1 MAKMMELAIAIKGKL
16 DASLPASFKT
26 ASASTSELTKKIR
39 SMSGELKSLQS
50 AQANHLKVFGA
61 EDVATGE
68 KILQLQKEINA
79 ASERRTAIN
88 AAQSTKSAAS
98 DKASAAR
105 DRFGKGLAVAG
116 IAAAPIIAATKAA
129 MDFESVM
136 ADVRKV
142 VDFDTPQQFK
152 EMSADVLK
160 LSQTLPMSAE
170 GIAQIV
176 AAGGQS
182 GIARDELLAFAES
195 AAKMGIA
202 FDITADQAGDMM
214 AKWRTAF
221 HMGQTDVIELADKIN
236 YLGNTT
242 AASAPLISDV
252 VTRIG
257 PLGEIGG
264 VASGEIA
271 ALGASMVGTGVQSE
285 IAATGIKNLILGMTA
300 GEGATK
306 SQAAAFA
313 QLGMNTAEVAKKM
326 QVDAKGAILDVM
338 EALQALPK
346 EEQATVLS
354 DLFGKESIGA
364 IAPLLSNLDA
374 LKDNFNKVADATQ
387 YAGSMQAE
395 YDARAATTENSL
407 QLAKNTLAAVA
418 INIGSALLPA
428 VNNLLTSVAPVIAS
442 FAEWAGQNSELV
454 TELTAA
460 AGAAAAVVLAVL
472 GFNAIIAT
480 VGAFIANLKLLNT
493 TFQIVTKAQALLNA
507 VMTANP
513 LIFIA
518 TAVIAL
524 VAALVYLWNTNE
536 GFREAILGAWESVK
550 SGISAAI
557 DYVSAGISGL
567 IAWFKALPDAVTLL
581 GMVAGFIVTKVQQI
595 PAFISNVVQTVAN
608 LIVTGVTMYIQFLIT
623 FWTTVITGFIDMVT
637 FVVGI
642 IPQVWQ
648 AIADMV
654 TQAIAFL
661 PQLPAACIAAGSEFV
676 AGASAWA
683 SEAYNSIMDW
693 IKQLPSAISDT
704 IGSAWEGIKAK
715 FSGGFSIGVQAA
727 ANANGGI
734 YGRGAFLTTF
744 AENSPEAAI
753 PIDGSQRALDLW
765 AQTGSLLGVSPAGGD
780 SNFTFAP
787 QITVQ
792 GGSDAAQ
799 TVASVLDMKM
809 REFEGMMRRYQSNQR
824 RLAYE

>member
-79 ASERRTAIN
+79 ASDRRTAIN
-88 AAQSTKSAAS
+88 AAQSAKNAAS
-98 DKASAAR
+98 DKASTAR

-221 HMGQTDVIELADKIN
+221 HMGQDDVIELADKIN
-236 YLGNTT
+236 FLGNTT

-442 FAEWAGQNSELV
+442 FAEWAGANSELI
-454 TELTAA
+454 TELVAA

-513 LIFIA
+513 LIFVA
-518 TAVIAL
+518 MAVIAL
-524 VAALVYLWNTNE
+524 VAALVYLWNTNDA
-536 GFREAILGAWESVK
+536 FRDAILGAWESVK
-550 SGISAAI
+550 SGIGAAI

-648 AIADMV
+648 AIAEMV